1 MLIQGRCEKPKE
13 QRQQNWYKI
22 RETPAMTMELLSQ
35 KEKCGVVGVN
45 RVSFIQPFINI
56 FVSNNSHVFLS

>member
-1 MLIQGRCEKPKE
+1 
-13 QRQQNWYKI
+13 
-22 RETPAMTMELLSQ
+22 MTMELLSQ